1 METDYNKMARDLE
14 CTANRVQFVE
24 VLKLMLTSE
33 YSKGFNRGYEL
44 GKNISKQRY

>member
-1 METDYNKMARDLE
+1 MDKYYDKLAHELET
-14 CTANRVQFVE
+14 TANHVQFVE

-44 GKNISKQRY
+44 GKNISKQTY